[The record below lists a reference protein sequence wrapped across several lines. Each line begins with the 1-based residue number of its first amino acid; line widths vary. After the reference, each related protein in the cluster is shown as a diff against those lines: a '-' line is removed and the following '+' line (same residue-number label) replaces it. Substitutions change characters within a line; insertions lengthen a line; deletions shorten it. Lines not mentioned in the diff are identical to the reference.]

1 MDLKPSSLLGF
12 GLMIVGI
19 VLLTRQHHLFAAS
32 APALVVQVLAIGLM
46 VAARITFGSRSFHAG
61 ADPTAGR
68 LVTSGPYS
76 LLRHPIY
83 AAVLYFVWAAALD
96 SRSWSSGGAAALTTA
111 GAAVRMYAE
120 EQLLARKYPDYP
132 AYRARTARVVPFVL

>member
-1 MDLKPSSLLGF
+1 MNLKAPSLLGF
-12 GLMIVGI
+12 GLMIAGI
-19 VLLTRQHHLFAAS
+19 VLLIQQHHIFAGR

-61 ADPTAGR
+61 ADPTAGG
-68 LVTSGPYS
+68 LVTTGPYA

-83 AAVLYFVWAAALD
+83 AAVLYFVWAAAID
-96 SRSWSSGGAAALTTA
+96 HRSWASVAAAALTTA
-111 GAAVRMYAE
+111 GAAMRMYAE

>member
-12 GLMIVGI
+12 GLMIAGM
-19 VLLTRQHHLFAAS
+19 VLLVQQHHLFAAS

-61 ADPTAGR
+61 ADPTAGG
-68 LVTSGPYS
+68 LVTSGPYA

-96 SRSWSSGGAAALTTA
+96 SRSWPSGAAAALATA
-111 GAAVRMYAE
+111 GAAMRMYAE
-120 EQLLARKYPDYP
+120 EQLLTRQYPDYP
-132 AYRARTARVVPFVL
+132 AYRARTARVLPFVL

>member
-32 APALVVQVLAIGLM
+32 TPALVVQVLAIGLM
-46 VAARITFGSRSFHAG
+46 VAARITFGSRSFHA
-61 ADPTAGR
+61 AANPTAGG
-68 LVTSGPYS
+68 LVTSGPYA

-96 SRSWSSGGAAALTTA
+96 HHSAVSIAAAALTTT

-120 EQLLARKYPDYP
+120 ERLLAAKYP
-132 AYRARTARVVPFVL
+132 